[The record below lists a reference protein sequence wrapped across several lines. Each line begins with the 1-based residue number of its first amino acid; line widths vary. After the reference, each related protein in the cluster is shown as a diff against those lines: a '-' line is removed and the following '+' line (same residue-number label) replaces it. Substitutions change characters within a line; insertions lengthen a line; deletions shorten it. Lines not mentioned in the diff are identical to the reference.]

1 MNNVCNERPE
11 RILDFFKN
19 VLSSHSIP
27 KKVTPQSLEL
37 NPTPKQNKTMRIESI
52 TFKCAALVAL
62 ALSFAGWS
70 VQLRAQEPEI
80 AVVVKIGGIPWFT
93 AMEKGIKEAGK
104 EQNVK
109 AYMVGPTT
117 ADPAQQVRAVED
129 LIAKKVSAIG
139 VVPNDAKALEPVFE
153 RAKAAGIP
161 VITHESPDQ
170 KGNVWD
176 IEMID
181 NKEFGERHMKDL
193 AKFMNEEGEY
203 IVYVGGL
210 TVPLHNAWADAAIA
224 YQKEHYPKMKLVAD
238 RYGVAESVD
247 DSYKTALD
255 AMLAHPNLKGILT
268 FGSQGPIGAG
278 RALKERNKT
287 DQIVLVGACSP
298 TQGKKLVKDG
308 VIKVGY
314 IWSPPEAGK
323 AIVTVAKMVL
333 DGKEITDGMEIP
345 GLGKVSVDPQ
355 TRVIR
360 AIKVLAIDKNTV
372 DELVALGL

>member
-1 MNNVCNERPE
+1 MRNISRYAAAAAV
-11 RILDFFKN
+11 ILLN
-19 VLSSHSIP
+19 
-27 KKVTPQSLEL
+27 SLL
-37 NPTPKQNKTMRIESI
+37 IARVQ
-52 TFKCAALVAL
+52 AAE
-62 ALSFAGWS
+62 
-70 VQLRAQEPEI
+70 QEI
-80 AVVVKIGGIPWFT
+80 AIVVKIGGIPWFT

-104 EQNVK
+104 EQNVN
-109 AYMVGPTT
+109 AYMIGPTT

-161 VITHESPDQ
+161 VVTHESPDQ
-170 KGNVWD
+170 VGNVWD

-193 AKFMNEEGEY
+193 AKYMNEEGEY

-247 DSYKTALD
+247 ESYKTALD

-278 RALKERNKT
+278 RAIKERGKT
-287 DQIVLVGACSP
+287 EQVTLVGACSP
-298 TQGKKLVKDG
+298 KQGKKLVKEG
-308 VIKVGY
+308 IIKVGY

-323 AIVTVAKMVL
+323 AFVTVAKMVL

-360 AIKVLAIDKNTV
+360 AIKVLKIDKDTV
-372 DELVALGL
+372 DELAEMGL

>member
-1 MNNVCNERPE
+1 
-11 RILDFFKN
+11 
-19 VLSSHSIP
+19 
-27 KKVTPQSLEL
+27 
-37 NPTPKQNKTMRIESI
+37 MRIQSI
-52 TFKCAALVAL
+52 TFKRAALVAL
-62 ALSFAGWS
+62 ALLFAGWN
-70 VQLRAQEPEI
+70 VQLRAEEPEI

-109 AYMVGPTT
+109 AYMIGPTT

-161 VITHESPDQ
+161 IITHESPDQ

-193 AKFMNEEGEY
+193 AKYMNEEGEY

-210 TVPLHNAWADAAIA
+210 TVPLHNAWSDAAIA

-238 RYGVAESVD
+238 RYGVA
-247 DSYKTALD
+247 
-255 AMLAHPNLKGILT
+255 
-268 FGSQGPIGAG
+268 
-278 RALKERNKT
+278 
-287 DQIVLVGACSP
+287 
-298 TQGKKLVKDG
+298 
-308 VIKVGY
+308 
-314 IWSPPEAGK
+314 
-323 AIVTVAKMVL
+323 
-333 DGKEITDGMEIP
+333 
-345 GLGKVSVDPQ
+345 
-355 TRVIR
+355 
-360 AIKVLAIDKNTV
+360 
-372 DELVALGL
+372 